1 MYHIYSQ
8 IVILKITVALTI
20 LYANLR
26 RNVIHVQLSH
36 NMIQYNTICF
46 FLLKQKCQF
55 ILLFWEW
62 EINTGWWLCLL
73 CYEWDDYFK
82 MTGVWPACTECT
94 FYCLSLTFTFLGN
107 NIYIRSAVAVK
118 TQSPLLQF
126 SEGGAIWTHCW
137 GTMEIHQRSI
147 WLESTTHTVRSS
159 NFPLKVL
166 MWINLWAESL
176 CCKKPCIRPLKWTRI
191 RWTESAPC
199 MHSSP
204 GLGFIFFQ
212 YLAILTWGFTLTSA
226 GCSIAQVYL
235 YLSTPYEP

>member
-1 MYHIYSQ
+1 MSLLYKQPIYTHIKINKMYHIYSQ

-62 EINTGWWLCLL
+62 EINTGWWPCLL
-73 CYEWDDYFK
+73 CYESDDYFK
-82 MTGVWPACTECT
+82 MTGVWPACTEFT

-118 TQSPLLQF
+118 TH
-126 SEGGAIWTHCW
+126 HCY
-137 GTMEIHQRSI
+137 
-147 WLESTTHTVRSS
+147 
-159 NFPLKVL
+159 NFLKV
-166 MWINLWAESL
+166 
-176 CCKKPCIRPLKWTRI
+176 
-191 RWTESAPC
+191 
-199 MHSSP
+199 
-204 GLGFIFFQ
+204 
-212 YLAILTWGFTLTSA
+212 
-226 GCSIAQVYL
+226 V
-235 YLSTPYEP
+235 PYELTVEALWKFISAVFDLNQLHTQ